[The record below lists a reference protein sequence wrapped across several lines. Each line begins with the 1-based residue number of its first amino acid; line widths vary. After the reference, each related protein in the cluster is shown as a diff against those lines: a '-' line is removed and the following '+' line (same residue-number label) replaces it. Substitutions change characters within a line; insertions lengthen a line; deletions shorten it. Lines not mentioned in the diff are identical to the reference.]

1 MDKDVVQRNI
11 THHKKNES
19 DLVLLW
25 WMNLEPVIENEA
37 SQKEKNKY
45 HVLMH
50 IYGIQKNGTNEPLG
64 GEGME
69 MQI

>member
-19 DLVLLW
+19 DLVLLR

>member
-11 THHKKNES
+11 TRHKKNES
-19 DLVLLW
+19 DLVLLR

-45 HVLMH
+45 HVLTH
-50 IYGIQKNGTNEPLG
+50 ICVIQKNGTNEPLG